1 MLIFKVGYYLIAY
14 VEPAVGSSI
23 RIEYTCDQLPDI
35 FVPVG
40 YQGANLA
47 KVAEL
52 LQAGGAQQ
60 TGKGASFLF
69 QACRSTRSSSSAS
82 SEMK

>member
-1 MLIFKVGYYLIAY
+1 MLIFKVGCYLIAY

-23 RIEYTCDQLPDI
+23 RIEYTCDQLPNI

-60 TGKGASFLF
+60 TGGKSLLPFSKRADPPGARP
-69 QACRSTRSSSSAS
+69 AHRAR
-82 SEMK
+82 